1 MHLLSDCGQILIEAV
16 ISCLLMAVLMIAF
29 AKLIELKKN
38 NKPNL
43 KNIQQK
49 LEELNAANEPAK

>member
-1 MHLLSDCGQILIEAV
+1 
-16 ISCLLMAVLMIAF
+16 MAVLMIAF